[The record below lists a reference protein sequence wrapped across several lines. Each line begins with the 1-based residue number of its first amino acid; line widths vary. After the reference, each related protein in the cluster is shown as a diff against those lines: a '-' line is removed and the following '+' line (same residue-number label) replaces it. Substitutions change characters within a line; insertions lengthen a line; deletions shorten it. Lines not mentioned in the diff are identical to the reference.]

1 MPTLTEP
8 SLGGHPS
15 SQGLAPDQ
23 PDETLGFAGIG
34 IEFHGLD
41 VIPTAERTRKPSAL
55 FWPWFGANV
64 NVLGLS
70 FGAFLLS
77 FGISFWQGLFVG
89 VVGGIVSFVF
99 VGLVAIGSKRSSAPT
114 MIVSRTIF
122 GINGNRLVSFLSW
135 MLAVG
140 WETILTTLAVLASYT
155 ILYQMGLR
163 GGTITEAVALVIIAS
178 AVVLAGIYGYKM
190 VMRLE
195 FLISVVTG
203 VLTIVFIILV
213 FNHVNF
219 HTLVSMKSGS
229 APEVIG
235 AFCFIMVGFG
245 LGWTAIAGDYARYVP
260 RKASGPAVAFWTTAG
275 AALPCSVML
284 VFGLLLAGSSTH
296 LSNAVGANP
305 IGALATILPLWFM
318 IPFLLVAVSGM
329 IATATLEIYSS
340 GLALLAVGLPVKRYQ
355 AAAIDGA
362 VMIVGSIYIIFI
374 AQNFIGP
381 FEAFLTTIGVPI
393 AVWCGI
399 FLADI
404 LMRRKEYV
412 ETDFYSAKGRY
423 GSVSWKAVVLLIAG
437 AVVGWGL
444 ITNSSVGF
452 LSWQGY
458 FLGPFGL
465 GGVNGVWAY
474 SDLGVVVGLAIG
486 FLGYFAFG
494 TRTVHRQEAVPVQ
507 PAVPVAPGP
516 MGAPAL
522 RAS

>member
-1 MPTLTEP
+1 
-8 SLGGHPS
+8 
-15 SQGLAPDQ
+15 
-23 PDETLGFAGIG
+23 
-34 IEFHGLD
+34 
-41 VIPTAERTRKPSAL
+41 
-55 FWPWFGANV
+55 
-64 NVLGLS
+64 
-70 FGAFLLS
+70 
-77 FGISFWQGLFVG
+77 
-89 VVGGIVSFVF
+89 
-99 VGLVAIGSKRSSAPT
+99 

-412 ETDFYSAKGRY
+412 EADFYSAKGRY

-474 SDLGVVVGLAIG
+474 SDLGVVVGLFIVKKLFRSSRLCTSLLARHTCLRRG
-486 FLGYFAFG
+486 PHEDGSPLWPWRHPGRGYGESGSHAGLGG
-494 TRTVHRQEAVPVQ
+494 
-507 PAVPVAPGP
+507 APGGGVRCLSKRRSRVQGDEAHGGP
-516 MGAPAL
+516 LDPWPRSRRRRGRHGRPW
-522 RAS
+522 RWRGVGGRPRGR

>member
-1 MPTLTEP
+1 
-8 SLGGHPS
+8 
-15 SQGLAPDQ
+15 LAPDQ
-23 PDETLGFAGIG
+23 PDETLGFAGVG

-41 VIPTAERTRKPSAL
+41 VIPSDERTSKPSRL
-55 FWPWFGANV
+55 FWPWFGSSI
-64 NVLGLS
+64 NVLGLG

-77 FGISFWQGLFVG
+77 FGISFWQGLVVG

-122 GINGNRLVSFLSW
+122 GINGNRLVAFLSW

-155 ILYQMGLR
+155 ILSRMGLR
-163 GGTITEAVALVIIAS
+163 GGNITEAVALVIIAS
-178 AVVLAGIYGYKM
+178 AVVLAGIYGYNI

-195 FLISVVTG
+195 FLIAVVTG
-203 VLTIVFIILV
+203 VLTIVFIALAFSHI
-213 FNHVNF
+213 NF

-229 APEVIG
+229 MPEVIG
-235 AFCFIMVGFG
+235 AFCFILVGFG
-245 LGWTAIAGDYARYVP
+245 LGFTPIAGDYARYLP
-260 RKASGPAVAFWTTAG
+260 RKTKGVAVAFWTTVG
-275 AALPCSVML
+275 AASPGTVML
-284 VFGLLLAGSSTH
+284 VFGLLLAGSSIV
-296 LSNAVGANP
+296 LSNAIGANP
-305 IGALATILPLWFM
+305 VGAIATILPIWFM
-318 IPFLLVAVSGM
+318 VPFLVVAVTGLISV
-329 IATATLEIYSS
+329 ATLEIYSS

-355 AAAIDGA
+355 AAAVDGV
-362 VMIVGSIYIIFI
+362 VMILGSIYIIFI

-381 FEAFLTTIGVPI
+381 FEAFLTTVGVPV

-412 ETDFYSAKGRY
+412 EADYYSANGRY
-423 GSVSWKAVVLLIAG
+423 GSVSWPAVLLLIVG
-437 AVVGWGL
+437 AVVGLGL

-465 GGVNGVWAY
+465 GGVHGMWAY
-474 SDLGVVVGLAIG
+474 SDLGVAVGLVIG
-486 FLGYFAFG
+486 FVGYFAFG
-494 TRTVHRQEAVPVQ
+494 PRTIRRQEAVPVE